1 MNQLFESRLCPVCN
15 GERFS
20 VISPRSYP
28 KDISRNDLQRMYS
41 SSSSHMLMD
50 QLVQCNCCNLTYIN
64 PQVRDD
70 IIFSSYENAVDPA
83 FIKQN
88 PLRILTFHRNLI
100 WLCKRFNIKPSL
112 EKKVLDVG
120 CAGGAFPVAAS
131 ELGFTVI
138 GVEPSRWLAEQARNT
153 YGLDIRSG
161 SLESQ
166 KFPPSSFDLIT
177 LWDVI
182 EHLTTPSLVVGNI
195 HQLLAKNGLLVINY
209 PDYDSLTRRFM
220 GMRWPF
226 FLSVHLIYFTPKT
239 IRRFLDERG
248 FDVLVLRPYW
258 QTLELGYALERAGA
272 YFKLFE
278 ILARLINYIGL
289 GGLPLRYNMGQ
300 TLLVARKR
308 S

>member
-1 MNQLFESRLCPVCN
+1 MNSLFESKQCPVCN
-15 GERFS
+15 GESFT
-20 VISPRSYP
+20 VISPSSYP
-28 KDISRNDLQRMYS
+28 KDISRNDMKSIYS
-41 SSSSHMLMD
+41 SSSNHMLMD
-50 QLVQCNCCNLTYIN
+50 QLVQCNGCNLKYIN
-64 PQVRDD
+64 PQVRED
-70 IIFSSYENAVDPA
+70 IIFSSYEDAVDPT

-166 KFPPSSFDLIT
+166 KLTPSSFDIIT

-182 EHLTTPSLVVGNI
+182 EHLTTPSQVIDSIN
-195 HQLLAKNGLLVINY
+195 QLLKKNGLLVINY

-248 FDVLVLRPYW
+248 FDVLTLRPYW

-272 YFKLFE
+272 YFKIFK
-278 ILARLINYIGL
+278 IVARVINFIGL
-289 GGLPLRYNMGQ
+289 GRLPLRYNMGQ